1 MYGKLFAK
9 FVCSVSWF
17 KHSLTIQYN
26 MFYRE
31 HVFTVIVM
39 SVVHLQFY
47 WPAVS
52 FISMK
57 YILFC

>member
-9 FVCSVSWF
+9 FICSVSWF

-52 FISMK
+52 
-57 YILFC
+57 